1 MDNPQTLDEW
11 DVYFS
16 RYTGEQLLS
25 KLKVMNKQSFCKRMR
40 AKGYELLEIKEL
52 LLMAARR
59 VASAGYIPPKGV
71 YNLNELVQGDV
82 QAERGYYPEGS
93 GYDDRIS
100 MEVLDQDN
108 TLRFWKATAYDEAGH
123 KKVMTLQGSYEKER
137 IIEILTEVHP
147 ELNKLEL
154 EEIERPKWLKSTW
167 GEDLAA

>member
-40 AKGYELLEIKEL
+40 AKGYDLLTIKEL

-59 VASAGYIPPKGV
+59 VASAGYIPPQGV

-93 GYDDRIS
+93 GYDDSTS
-100 MEVLDQDN
+100 MEVVID
-108 TLRFWKATAYDEAGH
+108 
-123 KKVMTLQGSYEKER
+123 
-137 IIEILTEVHP
+137 
-147 ELNKLEL
+147 
-154 EEIERPKWLKSTW
+154 
-167 GEDLAA
+167 